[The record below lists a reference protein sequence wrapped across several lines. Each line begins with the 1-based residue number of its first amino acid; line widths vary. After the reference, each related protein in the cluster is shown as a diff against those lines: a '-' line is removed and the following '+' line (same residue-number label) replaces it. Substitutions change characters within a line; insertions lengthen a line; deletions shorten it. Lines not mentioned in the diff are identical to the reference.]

1 MIDVACIPIPTDGS
15 LSDKIVAT
23 PCKSPLVAAFVL
35 SIEAP
40 FWTRISRRSC
50 LGIGVRIKTIKDM
63 TTMQRFNK

>member
-1 MIDVACIPIPTDGS
+1 MIFVVPISTDGS

-40 FWTRISRRSC
+40 FGTRIHRSSYIG
-50 LGIGVRIKTIKDM
+50 LGIRIKTINDR
-63 TTMQRFNK
+63 TVMQRSNK